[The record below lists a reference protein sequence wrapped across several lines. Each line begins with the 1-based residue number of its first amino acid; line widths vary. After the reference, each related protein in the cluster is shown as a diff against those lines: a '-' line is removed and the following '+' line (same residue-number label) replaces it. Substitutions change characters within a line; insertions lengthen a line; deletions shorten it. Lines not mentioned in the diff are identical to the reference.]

1 MGKDLFNSHFHK
13 FSIRKLNV
21 GVCSVLL
28 STLVLLGV
36 TSQVSADETSVTNS
50 LNEVAKTNLDKTT
63 GTSISPT
70 DSKTSEK
77 SETPSL
83 VESSQPTKETAT
95 SNSGTEPA
103 DKKNNDQSVISETS
117 QSPVEKPV
125 TSPED
130 KSRESAKPE
139 TAAAPIIA
147 EPTETS
153 SATEQSTRS
162 RRVRRDTQATTVA
175 PASYAGADDATPVPR
190 TSKPELS
197 ESEKKVHN

>member
-1 MGKDLFNSHFHK
+1 MGKELFNPHLRK

-36 TSQVSADETSVTNS
+36 TSQVSADETSASGVQNEISRTDLNEPSATSTAPTNS
-50 LNEVAKTNLDKTT
+50 EASVVASATEAPQSADSTKPTNSASE
-63 GTSISPT
+63 SI
-70 DSKTSEK
+70 EK
-77 SETPSL
+77 PKDEQLIVSETP
-83 VESSQPTKETAT
+83 QP
-95 SNSGTEPA
+95 S
-103 DKKNNDQSVISETS
+103 
-117 QSPVEKPV
+117 VEKPV

-130 KSRESAKPE
+130 KSTESAKPE
-139 TAAAPIIA
+139 TAVAPIIA

-153 SATEQSTRS
+153 SVTEQSTRS
-162 RRVRRDTQATTVA
+162 RRVRRDTQTTSVA